1 MKHIVVLLDYPSD
14 ARLLEQHQD
23 PGAALPVKVLD
34 ADGAVLTVGSARARE
49 PSQLSVPEEVQLA
62 FVRLSW
68 PSGRT
73 VTQRVDMSNPSGT
86 GTYTV
91 VFEPTHASAN
101 EWSAWAIP
109 KLNPRSRLAS
119 PQADLDLGMDEFSK
133 VWLRLWKFEGGEWN
147 RVSVEPLEAHR
158 SRSAW
163 QMDLQ
168 LDASNWL
175 MQIGGSKVTW
185 RFVALPG
192 NGRARVLITPKD
204 SSDPRADE
212 LKVVVTGFRSGAE
225 TLLEFL
231 SRDAIRS
238 MNAVADP
245 VQVARELLR
254 TKFDDPVGAVAA
266 AYFLLR
272 VDAADQVPLKWF
284 ENLSRYFRW
293 LPDTAIVHCARLLR
307 DGRRTHTADF
317 NPLSLL
323 RESLSNGWPVFTEG
337 VNLLQEAASLLGNSL
352 LDADPLAFHKVQALG
367 AGKGW
372 AGAITSFYGRYPGEP
387 DVLRWAG
394 MPRAPRRRQIIPQLV
409 KSRLPSDATLD
420 FATEFLQGLPRLQIE
435 RAQTLPP
442 FPPVEI
448 PSTQTPSAQIPSS
461 LTPAVQIPSAST
473 PVVQISYVGESIG
486 FPTTTGRSK
495 RVRRQQDDGEFLL
508 GSVAP

>member
-1 MKHIVVLLDYPSD
+1 MKHIVVLLDYPTD
-14 ARLLEQHQD
+14 DRLRDQHED

-34 ADGAVLTVGSARARE
+34 AEGAVLAFASTRNCDPIELTVPDKVE
-49 PSQLSVPEEVQLA
+49 LA
-62 FVRLSW
+62 FVRLFW
-68 PSGRT
+68 PSGHT
-73 VTQRVDMSNPSGT
+73 VTQRLDMSVPAQSASGA
-86 GTYTV
+86 YDV
-91 VFEPTHASAN
+91 VFEPKYLPAN

-119 PQADLDLGMDEFSK
+119 PQSDLDLDLGMDQFSS
-133 VWLRLWKFEGGEWN
+133 VWLRLWKFQNGEWC

-245 VQVARELLR
+245 VNVARELLR
-254 TKFDDPVGAVAA
+254 VKFNDPVGAVAA

-272 VDAADQVPLKWF
+272 VNATDQVPLVWF
-284 ENLSRYFRW
+284 ENLSRHFRW

-307 DGRRTHTADF
+307 DGSRTHTEEF
-317 NPLSLL
+317 NPLKLL

-352 LDADPLAFHKVQALG
+352 LEADPVAFHKVQALG

-372 AGAITSFYGRYPGEP
+372 AGAITSFYGRQPGEP
-387 DVLRWAG
+387 DVLRWVG
-394 MPRAPRRRQIIPQLV
+394 MPRAPRRRHIIPQLI
-409 KSRLPSDATLD
+409 KSRLPQNAKLGFSNELLHA
-420 FATEFLQGLPRLQIE
+420 LPRLQTE
-435 RAQTLPP
+435 RVRTVPA
-442 FPPVEI
+442 FPAVE
-448 PSTQTPSAQIPSS
+448 TPSDLPTAFQTSS
-461 LTPAVQIPSAST
+461 SRTPAVQTPSTGEFAGL
-473 PVVQISYVGESIG
+473 PV
-486 FPTTTGRSK
+486 PTGKPRRVK
-495 RVRRQQDDGEFLL
+495 REPDDGEFLL
-508 GSVAP
+508 GSVAS

>member
-1 MKHIVVLLDYPSD
+1 MKHIVVILDYPTDDRLSD
-14 ARLLEQHQD
+14 QHED

-34 ADGAVLTVGSARARE
+34 AEGAVLAVAAIRVRN
-49 PSQLSVPEEVQLA
+49 PVRLSVPDEVKLA
-62 FVRLSW
+62 FVRLTW

-73 VTQRVDMSNPSGT
+73 VTQRVDMSVPSNSASGD
-86 GTYTV
+86 YLV
-91 VFEPTHASAN
+91 VFKPAYAPAN

-119 PQADLDLGMDEFSK
+119 AQADLDLGMDEFSR
-133 VWLRLWKFEGGEWN
+133 VWLRLWKFQNGEWS
-147 RVSVEPLEAHR
+147 RVSVEPVEAHR

-192 NGRARVLITPKD
+192 NGRTRVLITPKD
-204 SSDPRADE
+204 SIDPRADE

-238 MNAVADP
+238 INAVADP
-245 VQVARELLR
+245 VNVARELLR
-254 TKFDDPVGAVAA
+254 SKFDDPVGAVAA

-272 VDAADQVPLKWF
+272 VNAADEVPLAWF

-307 DGRRTHTADF
+307 DGRRTHTKEF
-317 NPLSLL
+317 NPLKLL

-337 VNLLQEAASLLGNSL
+337 VSLLQEAASLLGNSL
-352 LDADPLAFHKVQALG
+352 LEADPVAFHKVQALG

-372 AGAITSFYGRYPGEP
+372 AGAITSFYGRYPSEP
-387 DVLRWAG
+387 DVLRWGG

-409 KSRLPSDATLD
+409 KSRFPQATILG
-420 FATEFLQGLPRLQIE
+420 FSTELFQTLPRLQIE
-435 RAQTLPP
+435 RVRTLPAFPTVELP
-442 FPPVEI
+442 FAQPPSVH
-448 PSTQTPSAQIPSS
+448 TPSSR
-461 LTPAVQIPSAST
+461 TRAVKIRSAS
-473 PVVQISYVGESIG
+473 ESDG
-486 FPTTTGRSK
+486 LPAATGKPPRIK
-495 RVRRQQDDGEFLL
+495 HEPDDGEFLL
-508 GSVAP
+508 GSVAS

>member
-1 MKHIVVLLDYPSD
+1 MKHIVVFLAYPTD
-14 ARLLEQHQD
+14 NRLRDQHRD
-23 PGAALPVKVLD
+23 PGATLPVKVMD
-34 ADGAVLTVGSARARE
+34 AEGAVLAVAATRARK
-49 PSQLSVPEEVQLA
+49 SVSLSVPDEVELA
-62 FVRLSW
+62 FVLLTW

-73 VTQRVDMSNPSGT
+73 VTQRVDMSVPSDSASGN
-86 GTYTV
+86 YRV
-91 VFEPTHASAN
+91 VFKLTDAPAN
-101 EWSAWAIP
+101 DWSAWAIP

-119 PQADLDLGMDEFSK
+119 PQADLDLGMDEFSR
-133 VWLRLWKFEGGEWN
+133 VWLRLWKFKNGEWR
-147 RVSVEPLEAHR
+147 RVSVEPVEAHR

-245 VQVARELLR
+245 VNVARELLR
-254 TKFDDPVGAVAA
+254 FKFDDPVGAVAA

-272 VDAADQVPLKWF
+272 VNAADKVPLEWF
-284 ENLSRYFRW
+284 ENLSRRFRW
-293 LPDTAIVHCARLLR
+293 LPDTAAVHCARLLR
-307 DGRRTHTADF
+307 EGSRAHTKEF
-317 NPLSLL
+317 NPLELL
-323 RESLSNGWPVFTEG
+323 RQSLSNGWPVFTEG
-337 VNLLQEAASLLGNSL
+337 INLLQEAASLLGNSL
-352 LDADPLAFHKVQALG
+352 LEADPVAFHKVQALG

-387 DVLRWAG
+387 DVLRWGG

-409 KSRLPSDATLD
+409 NYRLPQDATLA
-420 FATEFLQGLPRLQIE
+420 FSTELFQALPQLRIE
-435 RAQTLPP
+435 RVRNLYT
-442 FPPVEI
+442 
-448 PSTQTPSAQIPSS
+448 STTVKLPSAQPPAVQIPSS
-461 LTPAVQIPSAST
+461 RTPAVQIPYADK
-473 PVVQISYVGESIG
+473 IA
-486 FPTTTGRSK
+486 GRPAATDKPRGVK
-495 RVRRQQDDGEFLL
+495 RGPDDGEFLL
-508 GSVAP
+508 GSVAS

>member
-1 MKHIVVLLDYPSD
+1 MKHIVVILDYPTD
-14 ARLLEQHQD
+14 DRLRDQHED

-34 ADGAVLTVGSARARE
+34 TEGAVLAVASTRVRNPVR
-49 PSQLSVPEEVQLA
+49 LSVPDEVELA
-62 FVRLSW
+62 FVCLTW

-73 VTQRVDMSNPSGT
+73 VTQRVNMSVPSDSASGD
-86 GTYTV
+86 YHV
-91 VFEPTHASAN
+91 VFEPAYAPAN

-119 PQADLDLGMDEFSK
+119 PQADLDLGMDEFSR
-133 VWLRLWKFEGGEWN
+133 VWLRLWKFQNGEWS

-163 QMDLQ
+163 QMDLL

-212 LKVVVTGFRSGAE
+212 LKVIVTGFRSGAE

-238 MNAVADP
+238 MNVVADP
-245 VQVARELLR
+245 VNVARELLR
-254 TKFDDPVGAVAA
+254 AKFDDPVGAVAA

-272 VDAADQVPLKWF
+272 VNAADQVPLAWF
-284 ENLSRYFRW
+284 ENLSHYFRW

-307 DGRRTHTADF
+307 DGRRTHTEEF
-317 NPLSLL
+317 NPLKLL

-352 LDADPLAFHKVQALG
+352 LEADPVAFHKVQALG

-387 DVLRWAG
+387 DVLRWGG
-394 MPRAPRRRQIIPQLV
+394 MPQAPRRRQIIPQLV
-409 KSRLPSDATLD
+409 KSRLPQDATLG
-420 FATEFLQGLPRLQIE
+420 FSTESLQALPRLKIE
-435 RAQTLPP
+435 RVRTLPA
-442 FPPVEI
+442 FSTVEI
-448 PSTQTPSAQIPSS
+448 PSAQSPSVQIPSS
-461 LTPAVQIPSAST
+461 GTPAVQIPSAGKFAGL
-473 PVVQISYVGESIG
+473 PAA
-486 FPTTTGRSK
+486 TGKPRRVK
-495 RVRRQQDDGEFLL
+495 REPDDGEFLL
-508 GSVAP
+508 GSVAS

>member
-1 MKHIVVLLDYPSD
+1 MKHIVVSLDYASD
-14 ARLLEQHQD
+14 ARLLDQYQD
-23 PGAALPVKVLD
+23 PGAAFPVTVLD
-34 ADGAVLTVGSARARE
+34 TDGAVLAVGSTRARE
-49 PSQLSVPEEVQLA
+49 PIQLSVPQEVQLA
-62 FVRLSW
+62 FVRLTW
-68 PSGRT
+68 PSGRN
-73 VTQRVDMSNPSGT
+73 VTHRVDLSVPSPT
-86 GTYTV
+86 ETYFVT
-91 VFEPTHASAN
+91 FEPAHASAN
-101 EWSAWAIP
+101 EWSAWAIS

-119 PQADLDLGMDEFSK
+119 LQADLDLGMDEFSM
-133 VWLRLWKFEGGEWN
+133 VWLRLWKFQDGEWR
-147 RVSVEPLEAHR
+147 RVAVEPVEAHR

-245 VQVARELLR
+245 VHVARKLLSA
-254 TKFDDPVGAVAA
+254 KFDDPVGAVAA

-272 VDAADQVPLKWF
+272 VNAADQVPLTWF
-284 ENLSRYFRW
+284 ENLSRYFHW

-307 DGRRTHTADF
+307 DGRRTHTVEF
-317 NPLSLL
+317 NPLKLL
-323 RESLSNGWPVFTEG
+323 RESLAHGWPVFTEG

-352 LDADPLAFHKVQALG
+352 LETDPLAFHKVQALG

-387 DVLRWAG
+387 DVLRWVG

-409 KSRLPSDATLD
+409 KSRLASDATVG
-420 FATEFLQGLPRLQIE
+420 FATKLPQDLPQLQIE
-435 RAQTLPP
+435 RVRTLPS
-442 FPPVEI
+442 FPTVEI
-448 PSTQTPSAQIPSS
+448 PSVQPPSAQISSSWIPAVQIPSS
-461 LTPAVQIPSAST
+461 LTPPAQVGYVSGFAVLPAA
-473 PVVQISYVGESIG
+473 
-486 FPTTTGRSK
+486 TGKLRRAK
-495 RVRRQQDDGEFLL
+495 RQPDDGEFLL
-508 GSVAP
+508 GSVAR

>member
-1 MKHIVVLLDYPSD
+1 MKHIVVSLDYPSET
-14 ARLLEQHQD
+14 RLLDQHRD

-34 ADGAVLTVGSARARE
+34 ADGAVLAVGSARALEAER
-49 PSQLSVPEEVQLA
+49 LSIPDEVQLA
-62 FVRLSW
+62 FVCLTW

-73 VTQRVDMSNPSGT
+73 VTRRLDMSAPARVDSRVYS
-86 GTYTV
+86 V
-91 VFEPTHASAN
+91 LFEPVHQSAN

-119 PQADLDLGMDEFSK
+119 PQTDLDLGMDEFSR
-133 VWLRLWKFEGGEWN
+133 VWLRLWKLQDGEWI
-147 RVSVEPLEAHR
+147 RVSVEPVDARR

-175 MQIGGSKVTW
+175 LQIGGSKVTW

-192 NGRARVLITPKD
+192 NGLARVLITPKD
-204 SSDPRADE
+204 SRDPRADE

-238 MNAVADP
+238 MSAVADP
-245 VQVARELLR
+245 VAVARNMLQA
-254 TKFDDPVGAVAA
+254 KFEDPVGAVAA

-272 VDAADQVPLKWF
+272 VNAADQVPLQWF

-307 DGRRTHTADF
+307 DGRRSHTEEF
-317 NPLSLL
+317 NPLKLL
-323 RESLSNGWPVFTEG
+323 RDSLSNGWPVFTEG
-337 VNLLQEAASLLGNSL
+337 VNLLQEAASLLGSTL
-352 LDADPLAFHKVQALG
+352 LQADPTAFHKVQALG

-372 AGAITSFYGRYPGEP
+372 AGAITSFYGRSPGEP

-409 KSRLPSDATLD
+409 KSRLRSDATLA
-420 FATEFLQGLPRLQIE
+420 FATDLLQDLPRLQIG
-435 RAQTLPP
+435 RDQTLPP
-442 FPPVEI
+442 SPELSSAPPPYVPISSSRI
-448 PSTQTPSAQIPSS
+448 PVFQIPVGRTPTAQIPSVDEFVGI
-461 LTPAVQIPSAST
+461 PAA
-473 PVVQISYVGESIG
+473 
-486 FPTTTGRSK
+486 TGRR
-495 RVRRQQDDGEFLL
+495 RVQREPDDGEFLL
-508 GSVAP
+508 GTVAQ

>member
-1 MKHIVVLLDYPSD
+1 MKHIVVILDYRTD
-14 ARLLEQHQD
+14 DRLRDQHED

-34 ADGAVLTVGSARARE
+34 SEGAVLAVAATRVRNPVR
-49 PSQLSVPEEVQLA
+49 LTVPEEVELV
-62 FVRLSW
+62 FVRLTW

-73 VTQRVDMSNPSGT
+73 VTHRLDMSVPSDSASGD
-86 GTYTV
+86 YRV
-91 VFEPTHASAN
+91 VFEPAYASAN

-119 PQADLDLGMDEFSK
+119 PQADLDLGMDEFSR
-133 VWLRLWKFEGGEWN
+133 VWLRLWKFQNGGWS
-147 RVSVEPLEAHR
+147 RVSVEPVEAHR

-245 VQVARELLR
+245 VNVARELLR
-254 TKFDDPVGAVAA
+254 SKFADPVGAVAA

-272 VDAADQVPLKWF
+272 VNAADQVPLAWF
-284 ENLSRYFRW
+284 ENLSRYFCW

-307 DGRRTHTADF
+307 DGRRTHTKEF
-317 NPLSLL
+317 NPLKLL

-337 VNLLQEAASLLGNSL
+337 VNLLQEAASLLGTSL
-352 LDADPLAFHKVQALG
+352 LEVDPAAFHKVQALG

-387 DVLRWAG
+387 DVLRWGG
-394 MPRAPRRRQIIPQLV
+394 MPWAPRRRQIIPQLV
-409 KSRLPSDATLD
+409 KSRLPQDAMLG
-420 FATEFLQGLPRLQIE
+420 FSTEFLQSFDTVEIARVRTLPEIPTALIPSDQTPPRLIPIG
-435 RAQTLPP
+435 RTPTVRVDGP
-442 FPPVEI
+442 FGN
-448 PSTQTPSAQIPSS
+448 TAAT
-461 LTPAVQIPSAST
+461 
-473 PVVQISYVGESIG
+473 
-486 FPTTTGRSK
+486 SK
-495 RVRRQQDDGEFLL
+495 PRRVKSEPDDGEFLL
-508 GSVAP
+508 GSVGS

>member
-1 MKHIVVLLDYPSD
+1 MKHIVVILDYPKD
-14 ARLLEQHQD
+14 DRLRDQHED

-34 ADGAVLTVGSARARE
+34 AEGAVLAIAATRVRNPVR
-49 PSQLSVPEEVQLA
+49 LNVPDAVELA
-62 FVRLSW
+62 FVRLTW

-73 VTQRVDMSNPSGT
+73 ATHRVDMSAPSDSASGD
-86 GTYTV
+86 YWV
-91 VFEPTHASAN
+91 VFEPAYASAN

-119 PQADLDLGMDEFSK
+119 PQADLDLGMDEFSR
-133 VWLRLWKFEGGEWN
+133 VWLRLWKFQNGEWS
-147 RVSVEPLEAHR
+147 RVSVEPVEAHR

-192 NGRARVLITPKD
+192 NGRARVFITPKD

-245 VQVARELLR
+245 VNVARELLR
-254 TKFDDPVGAVAA
+254 SKFEDPVGAVAA

-272 VDAADQVPLKWF
+272 VNAADQIPLAWF
-284 ENLSRYFRW
+284 ENLSQYFRW
-293 LPDTAIVHCARLLR
+293 LPDAAIVHCARLLR
-307 DGRRTHTADF
+307 GGRRTHTKEF
-317 NPLSLL
+317 NPLKLL

-337 VNLLQEAASLLGNSL
+337 VTLLQEAASLLSDSL
-352 LDADPLAFHKVQALG
+352 LQDDPVAFHKGQALV

-372 AGAITSFYGRYPGEP
+372 AGAITSFYGRHPNEP
-387 DVLRWAG
+387 EVLRWRG

-409 KSRLPSDATLD
+409 KSRLSQDAMLEFSTDFLQSSDTVEIARVRTLPEIPTALIPSD
-420 FATEFLQGLPRLQIE
+420 
-435 RAQTLPP
+435 
-442 FPPVEI
+442 
-448 PSTQTPSAQIPSS
+448 QTPHRR
-461 LTPAVQIPSAST
+461 
-473 PVVQISYVGESIG
+473 ISM
-486 FPTTTGRSK
+486 GRSPTV
-495 RVRRQQDDGEFLL
+495 RVDGLFESTAATGKPRRVKSEPDDGEFLL
-508 GSVAP
+508 GSVGS

>member
-1 MKHIVVLLDYPSD
+1 MKNIVVILDYPPD
-14 ARLLEQHQD
+14 DRLPDQHKD

-34 ADGAVLTVGSARARE
+34 AEGAVLAVAATRVRKPVR
-49 PSQLSVPEEVQLA
+49 LSVPDEVELA
-62 FVRLSW
+62 FVCLTW

-73 VTQRVDMSNPSGT
+73 VTQRVDMSVPLDSASGE
-86 GTYTV
+86 YRV
-91 VFEPTHASAN
+91 VFEPAYASAN

-119 PQADLDLGMDEFSK
+119 PQADLDLGMDKFSR
-133 VWLRLWKFEGGEWN
+133 VWLRLWKFQNGEWS
-147 RVSVEPLEAHR
+147 RVSVEPVEAHR

-245 VQVARELLR
+245 VNVARELLR
-254 TKFDDPVGAVAA
+254 SKFDDPVGAVAA

-272 VDAADQVPLKWF
+272 VNAADEVPLAWF

-307 DGRRTHTADF
+307 DGRRADTKEF
-317 NPLSLL
+317 NPLTLL

-337 VNLLQEAASLLGNSL
+337 VSLLQEAASLLGNSL
-352 LDADPLAFHKVQALG
+352 LEVDPVAFHKVQALG

-372 AGAITSFYGRYPGEP
+372 AGAITSFYGRYPGDP
-387 DVLRWAG
+387 DVLRWGG
-394 MPRAPRRRQIIPQLV
+394 MPKAPRRRQIIPQLV
-409 KSRLPSDATLD
+409 KYRPPHDATLGLS
-420 FATEFLQGLPRLQIE
+420 TELFQALPRLQIE
-435 RAQTLPP
+435 RIRTLPT
-442 FPPVEI
+442 FPTVE
-448 PSTQTPSAQIPSS
+448 TPSAQP
-461 LTPAVQIPSAST
+461 PAVQIPSSRT
-473 PVVQISYVGESIG
+473 PVVQIPSAGEFAGLSAA
-486 FPTTTGRSK
+486 TGKPR
-495 RVRRQQDDGEFLL
+495 RVKHEPADGEFLL
-508 GSVAP
+508 GSVAS

>member
-1 MKHIVVLLDYPSD
+1 MKHIVVTLDYPTD
-14 ARLLEQHQD
+14 DRLRDQHEDQ
-23 PGAALPVKVLD
+23 GAVLPMKVLD
-34 ADGAVLTVGSARARE
+34 AEGAVLAVASTRVRKSVK
-49 PSQLSVPEEVQLA
+49 LSVPDEVELA
-62 FVRLSW
+62 FVRLTW

-73 VTQRVDMSNPSGT
+73 VTQRVDMSAPSNSALGD
-86 GTYTV
+86 YPV
-91 VFEPTHASAN
+91 VFKPAYAQAN

-119 PQADLDLGMDEFSK
+119 PQADLDLGMDEFSR
-133 VWLRLWKFEGGEWN
+133 VWLRLWKLQNGEWS
-147 RVSVEPLEAHR
+147 RVSVEPVEKRH

-245 VQVARELLR
+245 VNVARELLR
-254 TKFDDPVGAVAA
+254 SKFADPVGAVAA
-266 AYFLLR
+266 AYYLLR
-272 VDAADQVPLKWF
+272 VNAADQVPLDWF
-284 ENLSRYFRW
+284 ENLSRNFRW

-307 DGRRTHTADF
+307 DSRRTHTEEF
-317 NPLSLL
+317 NPLKLL
-323 RESLSNGWPVFTEG
+323 RESLSNGWPIFTEG
-337 VNLLQEAASLLGNSL
+337 VNLLQEAASLLGDSL
-352 LDADPLAFHKVQALG
+352 LEADPEAFHKVQALG

-372 AGAITSFYGRYPGEP
+372 AGAFTSFYGRYPGEP
-387 DVLRWAG
+387 DVLRWGG

-409 KSRLPSDATLD
+409 KSRLQRDATLS
-420 FATEFLQGLPRLQIE
+420 FSPESLQALLLQMERVRILP
-435 RAQTLPP
+435 T
-442 FPPVEI
+442 FPTVE
-448 PSTQTPSAQIPSS
+448 TPSAQPPAVRTPSS
-461 LTPAVQIPSAST
+461 RTPAVQIPSA
-473 PVVQISYVGESIG
+473 GE
-486 FPTTTGRSK
+486 FAELPAATGSPRRVK
-495 RVRRQQDDGEFLL
+495 REPDDGEFLL
-508 GSVAP
+508 GSVDS